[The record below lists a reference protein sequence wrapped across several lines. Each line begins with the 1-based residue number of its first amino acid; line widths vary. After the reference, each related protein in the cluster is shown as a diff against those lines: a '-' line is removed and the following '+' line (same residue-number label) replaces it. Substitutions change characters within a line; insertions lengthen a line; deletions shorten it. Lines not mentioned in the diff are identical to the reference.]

1 MAIGNINKLS
11 MKRPMSV
18 FTLIFFLNK
27 LYVLHIKAR
36 AKPTQG
42 NELRLKK
49 DKLLI

>member
-27 LYVLHIKAR
+27 LYMLHIKAR
-36 AKPTQG
+36 AKPIQG

-49 DKLLI
+49 R